1 MMKKIGLI
9 NENQHNKIV
18 VLIPKHVALLKDRA
32 LFFVESGS
40 GLAAGF
46 RDEEYEDFGAV
57 IVQSRQEV
65 IHASDIILC
74 FDHLPEM
81 TEISSKKTVLAFLN
95 LLYNFSPLASF
106 TGKKVDVYSLDLM
119 PRTTLAQSM
128 DILSSVASISG
139 YQAALTAAEMLPSC
153 LPMITSAGGTLRP
166 SKFLILGSGVAGL
179 QAIATAKRL
188 GAVVRAFDVRKASKT
203 EVESLGAEF
212 IEIEGATENKNSG
225 GYAVEQTQDYL
236 DKIEAVIHDEA
247 IQADAIITTAKIPGK
262 HAPLLLK
269 EHSVRQMKSGS
280 VIVDLAAETGG
291 NCELTKKDKIYVQHE
306 VTIVGIISMIS
317 RCSKS
322 ASILIS
328 GNYYAFISHLL
339 ANPNT
344 DGKDE
349 ILNQTKVIED
359 GVLINPKLVQLINQ
373 Y

>member
-1 MMKKIGLI
+1 MKKIGLI

-18 VLIPKHVALLKDRA
+18 VLIPKHVALLKYHA
-32 LFFVESGS
+32 LFFIESGS

-46 RDEEYEDFGAV
+46 RDEEYEDAGAV
-57 IVQSRQEV
+57 ILQSCNEV
-65 IHASDIILC
+65 LEVSDIILC
-74 FDHLPEM
+74 FDQLPEM
-81 TEISSKKTVLAFLN
+81 AQTHDKKIVIAFLN
-95 LLYNFSPLASF
+95 VLYDFSPLASL
-106 TGKKVDVYSLDLM
+106 TEKNIDLYSLDLM

-139 YQAALTAAEMLPSC
+139 YQAVLTAAELLPSC

-166 SKFLILGSGVAGL
+166 AKFLILGSGVAGL
-179 QAIATAKRL
+179 QAIATAKRM
-188 GAVVRAFDVRKASKT
+188 GAVVKAFDVRRASKT

-212 IEIEGATENKNSG
+212 IEIDGALENKNSG

-236 DKIEAVIHDEA
+236 DKIESVIHEEA

-262 HAPLLLK
+262 RAPLLLK
-269 EHSVRQMKSGS
+269 AYSVKQMKPGS

-291 NCELTKKDKIYVQHE
+291 NCELTKKDQIHVKHD
-306 VTIVGIISMIS
+306 VTIVGISSIIS

-328 GNYYAFISHLL
+328 GNYFAFISHFL
-339 ANPNT
+339 ANPNLG
-344 DGKDE
+344 GKDE

-359 GVLINPKLVQLINQ
+359 GLLINQKLVQLINQ

>member
-1 MMKKIGLI
+1 MKKIGLLK
-9 NENQHNKIV
+9 ENQHNKIV
-18 VLIPKHVALLKDRA
+18 VLIPKHIALLKYHA
-32 LFFVESGS
+32 LFFVESGA
-40 GLAAGF
+40 GLVAGF
-46 RDEEYEDFGAV
+46 RDKEYEDAGAV
-57 IVQSRQEV
+57 IVQSRKE
-65 IHASDIILC
+65 ILEISDIILC
-74 FDHLPEM
+74 FDELPELRQ
-81 TEISSKKTVLAFLN
+81 TDDKKTVIAFLN
-95 LLYNFSPLASF
+95 VLYDFSPLASF
-106 TGKKVDVYSLDLM
+106 TGKKIDLYSLDLM

-139 YQAALTAAEMLPSC
+139 YQAVLTAAEMLPSC

-166 SKFLILGSGVAGL
+166 AKFLILGSGVAGL
-179 QAIATAKRL
+179 QAIATAKRM
-188 GAVVRAFDVRKASKT
+188 GAVVKAFDVRRASRI

-212 IEIEGATENKNSG
+212 IEIEGAVENKNSG

-236 DKIEAVIHDEA
+236 DKIESVIHEEA

-269 EHSVRQMKSGS
+269 EYSVKQMKPGS

-291 NCELTKKDKIYVQHE
+291 NCEITRKDEIHVQHE
-306 VTIVGIISMIS
+306 VTIIGISAIIS

-328 GNYYAFISHLL
+328 GNYFAFISHLL
-339 ANPNT
+339 ANPNLA
-344 DGKDE
+344 GKDE

-359 GVLINPKLVQLINQ
+359 GLLINQKLVQLINQ